1 MALTFLIS
9 IILLAL
15 CLAGMAISML
25 IKKDGAFP
33 NTEIGSNPRMRQLG
47 LRCSKEEE
55 CAACSRSN
63 ACTSNTPN

>member
-1 MALTFLIS
+1 
-9 IILLAL
+9 
-15 CLAGMAISML
+15 MAISML